1 MALTN
6 VQKKDLLSEHFM
18 LKHIPESDLE
28 KLVEASE
35 TKVFPADATIFKKGE
50 IATAMM
56 VVVQGGV
63 RISAPATAGD
73 DVTFATIRAGE
84 VFGEIA
90 LIDGYERSA
99 DAVSIEETELL
110 IVNNSDFLPFLQGN
124 TDLCIDLLKV
134 LCNRIRQ
141 TNVILE
147 DFSYIDLRQRLAKRL
162 MYMSG
167 SDSSGSS
174 DGSISVRVSQQQ
186 LIVMMG
192 VSKDAVEHELDTWI
206 EAGVITREADWISVV
221 DAEKLSHLVQEI

>member
-35 TKVFPADATIFKKGE
+35 TRSYPADATIFKKGE
-50 IATAMM
+50 TATAMM
-56 VVVQGGV
+56 VVVKGGV
-63 RISAPATAGD
+63 RISAPATTGD

-99 DAVSIEETELL
+99 DAISIEETELL
-110 IVNNSDFLPFLQGN
+110 VVNNSDFLPFLQEN

-167 SDSSGSS
+167 SDTSSSS
-174 DGSISVRVSQQQ
+174 HQSISVRVSQQQ

-192 VSKDAVEHELDTWI
+192 VSKDRL
-206 EAGVITREADWISVV
+206 
-221 DAEKLSHLVQEI
+221 

>member
-110 IVNNSDFLPFLQGN
+110 IVENDNFIPFLQKN
-124 TDLCIDLLKV
+124 PELCIRLLKV
-134 LCNRIRQ
+134 LCSRIRQ
-141 TNVILE
+141 TNVLLE
-147 DFSYIDLRQRLAKRL
+147 DFSYLDLRRRLAKRL
-162 MYMSG
+162 IYMSG
-167 SDSSGSS
+167 SGGAD
-174 DGSISVRVSQQQ
+174 ISVRVSQSQ
-186 LIVMMG
+186 LMVMMG
-192 VSKDAVEHELDTWI
+192 VSKDAI
-206 EAGVITREADWISVV
+206 ENEIQSWVHAGVISVEADWITVV
-221 DAEKLSHLVQEI
+221 DADMLSVLAQGQ